1 MKKIDVSIVL
11 NMHRE
16 ALYLRPTLLSL
27 DACADEARKAGIT
40 VELIAVFDRPD
51 QDTLDVFRQTPLKAF
66 EQIKSTEIDVGSL
79 GLARNA
85 GIGLAEGEF
94 VWLYAVLCGT

>member
-1 MKKIDVSIVL
+1 MQMRKIDVSVVL

-27 DACADEARKAGIT
+27 DACANEAKNAGIN

-51 QDTLDVFRQTPLKAF
+51 QDTL
-66 EQIKSTEIDVGSL
+66 KSFIEP
-79 GLARNA
+79 R
-85 GIGLAEGEF
+85 
-94 VWLYAVLCGT
+94 